1 MRHRQPVSLG
11 RPQVHADGEQR
22 HDESDFREHP
32 HTVRV
37 AR

>member
-1 MRHRQPVSLG
+1 
-11 RPQVHADGEQR
+11 VHADGEQR